1 MNHQAL
7 SKYSSMKDNIFSV
20 QEIGTI
26 IDYNKITL
34 YDFIKGEFLRTLF
47 LRIIDLRIPGNIYY
61 QDDYGEYQKSKGT
74 YFTQEIVEYLTREF
88 ATKYHICYIP
98 NIKYQKMLSTIDLIA
113 SNEQFKYEVING
125 NLKSFLNKF
134 HNFMLSNE
142 INRIEVEFFE
152 EEFKIKKGTLESI
165 ELEILSEKDSITLK
179 KELSVLLKE
188 TIQDEK
194 LTNEERK
201 KILEK
206 ILFKKGSFGF
216 VNLLQLILLVAI
228 IFIICYGIFLYL
240 MISR

>member
-1 MNHQAL
+1 
-7 SKYSSMKDNIFSV
+7 
-20 QEIGTI
+20 
-26 IDYNKITL
+26 
-34 YDFIKGEFLRTLF
+34 
-47 LRIIDLRIPGNIYY
+47 
-61 QDDYGEYQKSKGT
+61 
-74 YFTQEIVEYLTREF
+74 
-88 ATKYHICYIP
+88 
-98 NIKYQKMLSTIDLIA
+98 MLSTIDLIA